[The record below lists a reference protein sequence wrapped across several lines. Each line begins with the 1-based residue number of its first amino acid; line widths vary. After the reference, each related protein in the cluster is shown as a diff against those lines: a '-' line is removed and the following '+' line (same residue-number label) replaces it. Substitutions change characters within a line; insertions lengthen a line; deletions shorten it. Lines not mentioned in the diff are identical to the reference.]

1 MFEININE
9 YQGPLD
15 VLLDL
20 IRKKR
25 LDITMISL
33 AEVADDFIN
42 YYNESNHDI
51 EITTEFLEIVTILL
65 RIKQKAL
72 FPSEEDDFKDEDV
85 ILLEKL
91 FTKQYY
97 TILADLLDQW
107 QLDSLGYFSKGN
119 PLTLED
125 INLDPKEHLD
135 DINLLKLSVAFNY
148 LLDKK
153 PEVPEYNVDRYE
165 ITVSQQIE
173 WIKNKVANS
182 KVSLSEIIKNMP
194 NKYSAVVTF
203 LAILECI
210 RQEIINIIAL
220 DNNDFLIIGSDM

>member
-1 MFEININE
+1 
-9 YQGPLD
+9 
-15 VLLDL
+15 
-20 IRKKR
+20 
-25 LDITMISL
+25 MISL